1 MKPLIKFAV
10 LFVCFFLII
19 PASQAEEGSGPT
31 LWSLSDDDT
40 TIYIFGTIHILNK
53 DVEWATPK
61 IMQAF
66 DEADTLIMELAPDQ
80 GEEAVMAPL
89 VAKYGVLTG
98 GQTLQTILTKDE
110 HARLAELL
118 ATMGAPGNAL
128 DTLQPWLAATFLTVQ
143 IAANHGFSSDY
154 GVETIL
160 EKKAFEKGM
169 PIVGLETAEFQIS
182 VLAGLSMESQKLFLT
197 LTLEEMDQIEEVFI
211 EMRDSWLAGDLA
223 ALDALLNSEIDIIPG
238 FAEAI
243 LYQRNRNWVV
253 ELIELLNAP
262 GQYFVAVGTG
272 HLVGPE
278 NVIELLE
285 KEGFAPKRQ

>member
-10 LFVCFFLII
+10 LLVCFFLII

-53 DVEWATPK
+53 EVVWATPK

-66 DEADTLIMELAPDQ
+66 ERSDALVMELAPDQ
-80 GEEAVMAPL
+80 GEDAVMAPL
-89 VAKYGVLTG
+89 VVKYGMLTG
-98 GQTLQTILTKDE
+98 GQTLQTILSEDE
-110 HARLAELL
+110 HASLAKLL

-128 DTLQPWLAATFLTVQ
+128 DTLQPWLAAVFLTVQ
-143 IAANHGFSSDY
+143 GAATHGFLPDY
-154 GVETIL
+154 GVEAVL
-160 EKKAFEKGM
+160 EKNALEKGM
-169 PIVGLETAEFQIS
+169 PIFGLETAEFQIS
-182 VLAGLSMESQKLFLT
+182 ILAGLSMENQRLFLS
-197 LTLEEMDQIEEVFI
+197 LTLEEMDQIEDVFI
-211 EMRDSWLAGDLA
+211 AMRDAWVTGDLE
-223 ALDALLNSEIDIIPG
+223 ALDAIVNQDLDVMPG

-253 ELIELLNAP
+253 ELTELMDVP